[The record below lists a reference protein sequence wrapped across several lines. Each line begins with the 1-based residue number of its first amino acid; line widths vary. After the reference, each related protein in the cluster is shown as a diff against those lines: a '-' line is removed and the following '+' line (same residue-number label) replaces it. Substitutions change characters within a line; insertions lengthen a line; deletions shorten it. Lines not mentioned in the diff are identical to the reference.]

1 MSDGDRFA
9 DRRDAGTRL
18 AAALADRHG
27 DVDRVVAIPRGGL
40 PLGRAVA
47 DALAAPLDVVV
58 AKKIGAPHNPEYAI
72 GAVATDGS
80 VWRNESAIERT
91 GADEAYFEREREQV
105 AEQSRQK
112 AARYRGDETE
122 PPVAG
127 ERVVVVDDGA
137 ATGATLHACLHQLR
151 AADAAH
157 LTVAIPVAPPDTVD
171 ALAATA
177 DEVVCLLTPASFQG
191 VGQFYERFGQVTDE
205 EAIAY
210 LTTES

>member
-91 GADEAYFEREREQV
+91 GADEAYFERERERV
-105 AEQSRQK
+105 AEQSRKK

-127 ERVVVVDDGA
+127 ERVVIVDDGA
-137 ATGATLHACLHQLR
+137 ATGATLHACLRQLR

-177 DEVVCLLTPASFQG
+177 DEVVCLSTPTNFQG

-210 LTTES
+210 LDAEP

>member
-1 MSDGDRFA
+1 MFDEDRFA
-9 DRRDAGTRL
+9 DRGDAGTRL

-47 DALAAPLDVVV
+47 DALDAPLAVVV

-80 VWRNESAIERT
+80 VWRNESAIART
-91 GADEAYFEREREQV
+91 DADEAYFQRERERV
-105 AEQSRQK
+105 AEQSREK
-112 AARYRGDETE
+112 AARYREGESA
-122 PPVAG
+122 PSVAG
-127 ERVVVVDDGA
+127 ERVAVVDDGA
-137 ATGATLHACLHQLR
+137 ATGATLHACLRRLR

-177 DEVVCLLTPASFQG
+177 DEVVCLSTPTNFQG

-210 LTTES
+210 LDAES